1 MRMPRS
7 LSTAHWA
14 VDYRVSEVHGN
25 KLREDGSDKQ
35 PSTDTHTA
43 SRATRTRQGHDDG
56 VLIVSNVP
64 PKTPEAVGTKG
75 TPRKVRA
82 TRDAYVSCF
91 TLSSSSGFPSG
102 LGAGLEYLF
111 S

>member
-25 KLREDGSDKQ
+25 KLREDGGDKQ

-64 PKTPEAVGTKG
+64 PKTPEE
-75 TPRKVRA
+75 
-82 TRDAYVSCF
+82 
-91 TLSSSSGFPSG
+91 LSGPMEPLVYYERLVMRMSLALLS
-102 LGAGLEYLF
+102 LK
-111 S
+111 